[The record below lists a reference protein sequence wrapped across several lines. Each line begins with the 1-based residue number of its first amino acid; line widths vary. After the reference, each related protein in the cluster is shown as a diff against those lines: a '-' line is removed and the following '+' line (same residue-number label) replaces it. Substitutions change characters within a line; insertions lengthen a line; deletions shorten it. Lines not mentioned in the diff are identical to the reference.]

1 MESDGAGTTRLRGG
15 PGSHG
20 QCPAN
25 RSAGSGSGGWKCE
38 LPAVQAAPPGK
49 RLGAADR
56 LVSYDFPT
64 RRMNQVLARSE
75 HWTVTNEYEVAYAER
90 EDGFRVCVSYHYGDP
105 SCAVIAHDES
115 WVAVG
120 GEGVTV
126 YFLRPPFEDYAG
138 RDGQNTQHHEFL
150 RGSQA
155 CHVEALYQHMDHRM
169 DELRVVVDLDD
180 PANGGVYSI
189 TLNDNAVRVL
199 WPGTS
204 ENSQ

>member
-1 MESDGAGTTRLRGG
+1 M
-15 PGSHG
+15 
-20 QCPAN
+20 
-25 RSAGSGSGGWKCE
+25 
-38 LPAVQAAPPGK
+38 
-49 RLGAADR
+49 GAAGR
-56 LVSYDFPT
+56 FVLYDFLT

-126 YFLRPPFEDYAG
+126 YFLRPPFENYVRG
-138 RDGQNTQHHEFL
+138 EGQNTQHHEFL
-150 RGSQA
+150 RGSPA
-155 CHVEALYQHMDHRM
+155 CHVETLYQPMDHRM

-199 WPGTS
+199 RPGTS